1 MFFAG
6 APPGLV
12 MLFTAAQAQSR
23 MKAMRASAARSTNG
37 WPLTST
43 AARSIVPR

>member
-1 MFFAG
+1 
-6 APPGLV
+6 
-12 MLFTAAQAQSR
+12 

-43 AARSIVPR
+43 AARRIVPPVKAQGAWPG